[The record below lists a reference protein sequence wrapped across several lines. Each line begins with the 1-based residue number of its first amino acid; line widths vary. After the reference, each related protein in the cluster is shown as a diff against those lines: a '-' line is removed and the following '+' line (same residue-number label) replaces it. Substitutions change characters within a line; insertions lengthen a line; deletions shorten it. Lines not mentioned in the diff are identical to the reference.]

1 MRKLSLSVTI
11 LFALGA
17 LVIGAAVGAFG
28 YGMYDSLSYSTD
40 PNPSLT
46 VKDSARSSADIVH
59 SDFMVHFLEL
69 GNKFA
74 GDCTYIKAGDCDILI
89 DAGSRTSSV
98 STISEYIDQYVT
110 DGKLEYVIVTHA
122 HEDHYAGFSA
132 INGSIFDLYKCG
144 TIIDFAQTNQVEEKN
159 GKKTM
164 YGNYLLER
172 QAAINKGA
180 THYTAKECRENN
192 NYTFNLG
199 GVATMTILDQKFYYQ
214 KSSTENNHSVC
225 TLFTYNSH
233 NYLFTGDLEKD
244 GEKDLI
250 AKNSIPKI
258 DVYKAG
264 HHGSKTSSCPELMQ
278 VIQPKIVCVCC
289 CCGSPEY
296 TKTNANQ
303 FPTQEFINNIAPY
316 TDKVYVTTLCID
328 YDNGTFES
336 MNGNIVI
343 SFDSAGI
350 VVCCGSGDSRVLK
363 EWEWFKNNRTCPASW
378 ESDRNT

>member
-17 LVIGAAVGAFG
+17 LVIGTAVGAFG

-132 INGSIFDLYKCG
+132 INGSIFDC
-144 TIIDFAQTNQVEEKN
+144 Q
-159 GKKTM
+159 
-164 YGNYLLER
+164 
-172 QAAINKGA
+172 
-180 THYTAKECRENN
+180 
-192 NYTFNLG
+192 
-199 GVATMTILDQKFYYQ
+199 
-214 KSSTENNHSVC
+214 
-225 TLFTYNSH
+225 
-233 NYLFTGDLEKD
+233 
-244 GEKDLI
+244 KDLVFS
-250 AKNSIPKI
+250 KEVQKLSKYVGPKACLFK
-258 DVYKAG
+258 DV
-264 HHGSKTSSCPELMQ
+264 M
-278 VIQPKIVCVCC
+278 V
-289 CCGSPEY
+289 
-296 TKTNANQ
+296 
-303 FPTQEFINNIAPY
+303 
-316 TDKVYVTTLCID
+316 
-328 YDNGTFES
+328 
-336 MNGNIVI
+336 
-343 SFDSAGI
+343 
-350 VVCCGSGDSRVLK
+350 SG
-363 EWEWFKNNRTCPASW
+363 E
-378 ESDRNT
+378 